1 MVISQGDVFWVD
13 LGAPRGSGPGFLRP
27 YVVLQNDAVNQSQ
40 LATVVVC
47 GLTSNLRRA
56 QVPGCVLL
64 DEGEANLPQRSV
76 VNVSQLFTIDKD
88 ELVERIGTLSA
99 ERVRQILDG
108 LYLLLEPRS
117 LEEAP

>member
-1 MVISQGDVFWVD
+1 M
-13 LGAPRGSGPGFLRP
+13 
-27 YVVLQNDAVNQSQ
+27 
-40 LATVVVC
+40 
-47 GLTSNLRRA
+47 
-56 QVPGCVLL
+56 
-64 DEGEANLPQRSV
+64 
-76 VNVSQLFTIDKD
+76 NVSQLFTIDKD